1 MTDIKENIYNN
12 IASINSHNDI
22 INFVKEN
29 NIEFTENN
37 NGFYVNISILSDE
50 LLNKLN
56 ELIINLIEYEK
67 SKKDFNELI
76 TINIDRPKKKEKTE
90 SINTK
95 KKIQLTKRQIN
106 LLLLIK

>member
-67 SKKDFNELI
+67 SKNDFNELI
-76 TINIDRPKKKEKTE
+76 MINIDRPKKKEKID